1 MARAN
6 KCDRCGKL
14 YERNF
19 TSDSYRIVRILP
31 YIEDKIDLCEDCQR
45 ELEAFM
51 KQSKT
56 QINNMK
62 EKNND

>member
-14 YERNF
+14 YERKI
-19 TSDSYRIVRILP
+19 SHDSYRIVKILP
-31 YIEDKIDLCEDCQR
+31 YVEDRIDLCEDCQR

-51 KQSKT
+51 KQSKI
-56 QINNMK
+56 QIINTK

>member
-6 KCDRCGKL
+6 KCDRCGTL

-19 TSDSYRIVRILP
+19 TSDSYRIVKILP
-31 YIEDKIDLCEDCQR
+31 YTEDRIDLCEDCQR